1 MKKIKSFTQFFE
13 AVTTMANKP
22 KYKKPEYEFKEFYRV
37 FKNNPELR
45 EILPQNIDQVIF
57 SVKGDG
63 FEGEP
68 EWIDTH
74 CDPPSREG
82 EITTPELIEIAEEE
96 DPRFIPFI
104 TYCQELFEKGK
115 METLTLD
122 FMIPNLDDKFK
133 GHDWHVIKENPEY
146 LNDCETE
153 YKKALAA
160 GIKNDQELN
169 KTGLVKKY
177 PGVKINFA
185 QFWSLY
191 AKGSINYFNSAVS
204 KGKEIPCTQFIL
216 HDGVY
221 YTVGGRRRMFWHF
234 YNKFNPT
241 VWIITADKL

>member
-13 AVTTMANKP
+13 AITTMVNKP

-37 FKNNPELR
+37 FKSNPELR
-45 EILPQNIDQVIF
+45 EILPQNIDQEIF
-57 SVKGDG
+57 SIKGDG
-63 FEGEP
+63 FQGEP
-68 EWIDTH
+68 SWIDLH
-74 CDPPSREG
+74 VDPPSREG

-104 TYCQELFEKGK
+104 TYCQRLFERGK

-122 FMIPNLDDKFK
+122 FIIPNLDDKFK
-133 GHDWHVIKENPEY
+133 GHDWHVVKENPEY
-146 LNDCETE
+146 LNDCEIE

-160 GIKNDQELN
+160 GIEDLN
-169 KTGLVKKY
+169 QLGLVKKY
-177 PGVKINFA
+177 PGVNISDA
-185 QFWSLY
+185 QFWDLY

-216 HDGVY
+216 HNGVY

-234 YNKFNPT
+234 YNKINPT
-241 VWIITADKL
+241 VWVILADL